1 MEGVVMEI
9 KVCGPGCAN
18 CTKAE
23 NIVKE
28 AVAAAGIDA
37 KIYKITDF
45 AEMAKLGVL
54 STPAIV
60 INGKIKCVGKV
71 PSKKEVME
79 WIK

>member
-1 MEGVVMEI
+1 MEI

-23 NIVKE
+23 NIIKE
-28 AVAAAGIDA
+28 VVAAAGLNAQIS
-37 KIYKITDF
+37 KVTDF

-60 INGKIKCVGKV
+60 IDGKIKCVGKV
-71 PSKKEVME
+71 PSKSEVLE

>member
-1 MEGVVMEI
+1 MEI

-23 NIVKE
+23 NIIKE
-28 AVAAAGIDA
+28 VIAEAGIDA
-37 KIYKITDF
+37 KVYKITDF

-60 INGKIKCVGKV
+60 IDGKIKCIGKV
-71 PSKKEVME
+71 PQKNEVME
-79 WIK
+79 WIR

>member
-1 MEGVVMEI
+1 MEI

-23 NIVKE
+23 AVVKE
-28 AVAAAGIDA
+28 AVAESGVSAEVA
-37 KIYKITDF
+37 KVTDF

-60 INGKIKCVGKV
+60 VNGQIMCVGKV
-71 PSKKEVME
+71 PAKSEVLE
-79 WIK
+79 WLK

>member
-1 MEGVVMEI
+1 MEI

-28 AVAAAGIDA
+28 AIAEAGLDA
-37 KIYKITDF
+37 QIYKITAF

-54 STPAIV
+54 STPAIIV
-60 INGKIKCVGKV
+60 NGKIMCVGKV
-71 PSKKEVME
+71 PTKNEVLE
-79 WIK
+79 WLK

>member
-1 MEGVVMEI
+1 MEI

-23 NIVKE
+23 NIVQE
-28 AVAAAGIDA
+28 AVADAGIEA
-37 KIYKITDF
+37 EVVKITDF
-45 AEMAKLGVL
+45 VEMAKLGVL

-60 INGKIKCVGKV
+60 IEGKIMCVGKV
-71 PSKKEVME
+71 PAKSEVLA

>member
-1 MEGVVMEI
+1 MEI

-23 NIVKE
+23 NIVRE
-28 AVAAAGIDA
+28 AVADVGIAAEVV
-37 KIYKITDF
+37 KITDF

-60 INGKIKCVGKV
+60 IDGKIMCVGKV
-71 PSKKEVME
+71 PAKSEVLA

>member
-1 MEGVVMEI
+1 MEI

-28 AVAAAGIDA
+28 AVADAGIEA
-37 KIYKITDF
+37 EVVKITDF
-45 AEMAKLGVL
+45 VEMAQLGVL

-60 INGKIKCVGKV
+60 IDGKIMCVGKV
-71 PSKKEVME
+71 PAKSEVLA

>member
-1 MEGVVMEI
+1 MEI

-23 NIVKE
+23 NIVRE
-28 AVAAAGIDA
+28 AVADVGIAAEVV
-37 KIYKITDF
+37 KITDF
-45 AEMAKLGVL
+45 AEMAKLGVF

-60 INGKIKCVGKV
+60 IDGKIMCVGKV
-71 PSKKEVME
+71 PAKSEVLA

>member
-1 MEGVVMEI
+1 MQI

-28 AVAAAGIDA
+28 AVATAGIDA
-37 KIYKITDF
+37 EILKITDF

-60 INGKIKCVGKV
+60 IDGQIKCVGKV
-71 PSKKEVME
+71 PSKDEVLI
-79 WIK
+79 WIE

>member
-1 MEGVVMEI
+1 MEI

-28 AVAAAGIDA
+28 AVADVGIAAEVV
-37 KIYKITDF
+37 KITDF

-60 INGKIKCVGKV
+60 IDGKIMCVGKV
-71 PSKKEVME
+71 PAKSEVLA

>member
-1 MEGVVMEI
+1 MEI

-23 NIVKE
+23 AVVKE
-28 AVAAAGIDA
+28 AVAESGAAAEVA
-37 KIYKITDF
+37 KVTDF

-60 INGKIKCVGKV
+60 INGQIMCVGKV
-71 PSKKEVME
+71 PSKSEVLE
-79 WIK
+79 WLK

>member
-1 MEGVVMEI
+1 MEI

-23 NIVKE
+23 NVVRE
-28 AVAAAGIDA
+28 AVAEAGIEA
-37 KIYKITDF
+37 QIYKITDF

-60 INGKIKCVGKV
+60 VNGEIKCVGKV
-71 PSKKEVME
+71 PSKHEVMA
-79 WIK
+79 WIT

>member
-1 MEGVVMEI
+1 MQMEI

-23 NIVKE
+23 KIVRE
-28 AVAAAGIDA
+28 AVSAAGVDA
-37 KIYKITDF
+37 EILKISDF

-60 INGKIKCVGKV
+60 INGRIKCVGKV
-71 PSKKEVME
+71 PAKNEVLDWLKE
-79 WIK
+79 

>member
-1 MEGVVMEI
+1 MEI

-28 AVAAAGIDA
+28 AVAASGTDA
-37 KIYKITDF
+37 QILKISDF

-54 STPAIV
+54 STPAV
-60 INGKIKCVGKV
+60 LVNDQIKCVGKV
-71 PSKKEVME
+71 PTKDEVLE
-79 WIK
+79 WLK

>member
-1 MEGVVMEI
+1 MEI

-23 NIVKE
+23 AVVKE
-28 AVAAAGIDA
+28 AVAESGASAEVE
-37 KIYKITDF
+37 KVTDF

-60 INGKIKCVGKV
+60 IDGQIKCVGKV
-71 PSKKEVME
+71 PIKSDVLE
-79 WIK
+79 WLK

>member
-1 MEGVVMEI
+1 MEI

-23 NIVKE
+23 NIVQE
-28 AVAAAGIDA
+28 AVADAGIEA
-37 KIYKITDF
+37 EVVKITDF
-45 AEMAKLGVL
+45 VEMAQLGVL

-60 INGKIKCVGKV
+60 IDGKIMCVGKV
-71 PSKKEVME
+71 PTKSEVLA

>member
-1 MEGVVMEI
+1 MEI

-23 NIVKE
+23 SIVKD
-28 AVAAAGIDA
+28 AVTDAGIDA
-37 KIYKITDF
+37 KILKVTDF
-45 AEMAKLGVL
+45 TEMAKLGIL

-60 INGKIKCVGKV
+60 INGKIVCVGKV
-71 PSKKEVME
+71 PSKSEVLA

>member
-1 MEGVVMEI
+1 MEI

-23 NIVKE
+23 AVVKE
-28 AVAAAGIDA
+28 AVAESGVSAEVA
-37 KIYKITDF
+37 KVTDF

-60 INGKIKCVGKV
+60 INGQIMCVGKV
-71 PSKKEVME
+71 PTKSEVQE
-79 WIK
+79 WLK